1 MTNLAVEVAGIKLKN
16 PVLTASGTF
25 GFGREFAKLYDLNL
39 LGGVMVK
46 GTTLNP
52 RLGNPPP
59 RIAETPAGMLN
70 SVGLQN
76 PGVDYVIREEIPWL
90 RQFDVAVIVNVSGH
104 SFDEYA
110 EIAARL
116 DGVLGVDG
124 LEINISCPNVK
135 GGGMAFGTDPKM
147 AAEVIKRVRSKTQLP
162 VIAKLSPNVTDITEI
177 ARAVEAEGADAVSL
191 INTVLGMAID
201 IKTRRPVLANIVG
214 GLSGPAIKP
223 IALRMVWQ
231 VAQTVKIPIIG
242 MGGITTAEDAIE
254 FLLAGAT
261 AVAIGAGNFYNPQVA
276 VDVIERLEAWLEK
289 ENIKDVNEIVGALIV

>member
-25 GFGREFAKLYDLNL
+25 GFGREFVELYDLNL

-116 DGVLGVDG
+116 DGVPGVDG

-231 VAQTVKIPIIG
+231 VAQTVNIPIIG

-261 AVAIGAGNFYNPQVA
+261 AIAIGAGNFYNPMTPLEVVKGLKNWLSQEKIA
-276 VDVIERLEAWLEK
+276 DVRE
-289 ENIKDVNEIVGALIV
+289 LIGGLKT